1 MPDLTPRLGIKK
13 PLGNENVTRAS
24 FNENWEI
31 IDAKAAT
38 LGVDGKVPVSQLPAG
53 TANGLATLG
62 SDGKVPAGQLNVS
75 SSADKIT
82 VADAGNYYTSTNTE
96 GALQEIGQTLN
107 AMRGS
112 LITSANNILGG

>member
-62 SDGKVPAGQLNVS
+62 SDGKVPASQLNVS

>member
-24 FNENWEI
+24 FNENYDI
-31 IDAKAAT
+31 IDAKVAT
-38 LGVDGKVPVSQLPAG
+38 VGVDGKVPVSQLPTG
-53 TANGLATLG
+53 VANGLATLG

-82 VADAGNYYTSTNTE
+82 VVDAGDYYVSANAE
-96 GALQEIGQTLN
+96 GALQEVGKTLN

-112 LITSANNILGG
+112 LITSANNVLGG

>member
-31 IDAKAAT
+31 IDTKAAT